1 MSLIVSAMLHH
12 WTAQVIA
19 NVKQGYP
26 DIDIAHKS
34 AAMAVPK
41 VPHPN
46 VLFAGVLGV
55 LSLFFFFVSA
65 DWSAFASGKH
75 FVNG

>member
-19 NVKQGYP
+19 DVKQGYP

-46 VLFAGVLGV
+46 VLFAGVSGV
-55 LSLFFFFVSA
+55 LSLFFSLRFCGLVRFCF
-65 DWSAFASGKH
+65 WEAFC
-75 FVNG
+75 